1 MPPVASNLQTTSN
14 YGPAVSARGKD
25 QLMSEQENDSSPL
38 AEALA
43 RVGDRWTLL
52 VVEALLGGPQ
62 RFNDLL
68 GQIPRIA
75 ANILSERLKRLERE
89 GLLIARPYSE
99 RPPRAACQLTAEGTK
114 LAGALRLLAH
124 WGARHADP
132 AEAPRYPACGTLL
145 EARWYC
151 PTGDHLVNHE
161 PHNPHA
167 STHHTP

>member
-1 MPPVASNLQTTSN
+1 MA
-14 YGPAVSARGKD
+14 
-25 QLMSEQENDSSPL
+25 EQENGASPL

-68 GQIPRIA
+68 GQIPGIA

-99 RPPRAACQLTAEGTK
+99 RPPRAAYQLTAEGAE
-114 LAGALRLLAH
+114 LAGVLRLLAR
-124 WGARHADP
+124 WGARHADL
-132 AEAPRYPACGTLL
+132 AEATRHTACGTPL

-151 PTGDHLVNHE
+151 PTCDHLVDHE
-161 PHNPHA
+161 PRGVEV
-167 STHHTP
+167 SYL

>member
-1 MPPVASNLQTTSN
+1 MPPVASNLQTTTN
-14 YGPAVSARGKD
+14 YGPAGTARGKD
-25 QLMSEQENDSSPL
+25 QLMAEQENDSSPL

-99 RPPRAACQLTAEGTK
+99 RPPRPAYQLPPEPTDLPGP
-114 LAGALRLLAH
+114 LPPLPHSGASP
-124 WGARHADP
+124 P
-132 AEAPRYPACGTLL
+132 A
-145 EARWYC
+145 
-151 PTGDHLVNHE
+151 
-161 PHNPHA
+161 
-167 STHHTP
+167 

>member
-1 MPPVASNLQTTSN
+1 MA
-14 YGPAVSARGKD
+14 
-25 QLMSEQENDSSPL
+25 EQENGSSPL

-68 GQIPRIA
+68 GQIPGIA
-75 ANILSERLKRLERE
+75 ANILSERLKRLERD

-99 RPPRAACQLTAEGTK
+99 RPPRAAYQLTAEGTE

-124 WGARHADP
+124 WGARYADP
-132 AEAPRYPACGTLL
+132 AEAPGTPPAAPFSRPAVLPDLRPPRRPRAPRRRDQLPLTPRHTKRS
-145 EARWYC
+145 AR
-151 PTGDHLVNHE
+151 G
-161 PHNPHA
+161 A
-167 STHHTP
+167 SSRPSPARS